1 VLKVEGR
8 TSLRSARRD
17 RIAIRA
23 MDRPLRSDLSIGK
36 RNPPKGEEEMKY
48 ALLVYPGPALE
59 AIGQLSEE
67 EQAQVM
73 SEYRALGQ
81 EAGVYGSE
89 QLQPADLAITVRVED
104 GRTLTTG
111 GAVANED
118 IRGLYLLEADDI
130 DRALELAARVPT
142 ARLGGTVEVRPI
154 VER

>member
-1 VLKVEGR
+1 
-8 TSLRSARRD
+8 
-17 RIAIRA
+17 
-23 MDRPLRSDLSIGK
+23 
-36 RNPPKGEEEMKY
+36 MKY
-48 ALLVYPGPALE
+48 ALLIYPGTALE

-81 EAGVYGSE
+81 ESGVYGSE
-89 QLQPADLAITVRVED
+89 QLQPADMAITVRVED
-104 GRTLTTG
+104 GRTLTTD

-118 IRGLYLLEADDI
+118 IRRLYLLEADDI

-142 ARLGGTVEVRPI
+142 ARLGGVVEVRPI